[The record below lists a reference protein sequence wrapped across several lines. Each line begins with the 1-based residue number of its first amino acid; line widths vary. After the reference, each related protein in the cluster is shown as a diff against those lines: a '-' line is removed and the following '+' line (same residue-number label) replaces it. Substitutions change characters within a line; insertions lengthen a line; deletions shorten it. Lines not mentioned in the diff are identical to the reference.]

1 MRAFVVLAVLLAASL
16 AGCANTPDPSA
27 TDSDGDGF
35 LDADEITAGTDPKD
49 PTSVP
54 RPTDANGDGIVVVA
68 VIDGGFNPYHF
79 DMVGSM
85 MPQHLNADPSD
96 DLPLELAPHLWIPGF
111 PADPEAAFAS
121 YNRID
126 LNLSYAAVPGDID
139 EGLNSNDLYNA
150 DKAAWDGVKGGSSAT
165 SANYNYFPGTK
176 VIGMVNTGG
185 GNAFA
190 ATSHGVGTSTV
201 SVGNIHGSCPECL
214 LVFVNNGGGAT
225 VAAKEAANDW
235 VMAQDWIDVQTN
247 SYGYS
252 TAMRDRMYAG
262 SDVDA
267 QKKAVTNGQ
276 AIFFS
281 AGNGQGNTFTVPN
294 PTLFSSQEG
303 PDWIVTVGAIDP
315 VGRNSYQGHG
325 KPADIASIGSGY
337 PSGGYCD
344 NTINCTG
351 GFGGTSN
358 ATPVVAG
365 MYAKALYELRM
376 MATRERDPSTEFI
389 VNGVPGATVSSMAVS
404 MGADGEPAI
413 EESTST
419 PMMLDLTAPMLL
431 DAMFL
436 AAEHMSTGWVAGIS
450 GISVPVQT
458 AEMQFMSEGH
468 GSFVGRMDGNDVWM
482 TEVGAIVDAALTGTG
497 DMIDGE
503 ADWFAHDS
511 FCRQSIWGEWEHGA
525 WDGSNAPTYNPNWP
539 VRTALALACPTVVAT
554 VVDVERIRDGF

>member
-1 MRAFVVLAVLLAASL
+1 MRVILAMAILLAASL
-16 AGCANTPDPSA
+16 AGCANAPPEA
-27 TDSDGDGF
+27 VTDADDDGF
-35 LDADEITAGTDPKD
+35 A
-49 PTSVP
+49 
-54 RPTDANGDGIVVVA
+54 DANGDGIVVVA
-68 VIDGGFNPYHF
+68 VIDGGFNPYHL
-79 DMVGSM
+79 DMVGTM
-85 MPQHLNADPSD
+85 MPQHLNSDPSD
-96 DLPLELAPHLWIPGF
+96 DLPLHLAPHEWIPGF

-126 LNLSYAAVPGDID
+126 LNFSYAAVPSEID
-139 EGLNSNDLYNA
+139 ESIASNSLYNA
-150 DKAAWDGVKGGSSAT
+150 DSAAWGKVKGGSTAE
-165 SANYNYFPGTK
+165 AAHYNFFPGSK

-185 GNAFA
+185 GNAYA
-190 ATSHGVGTSTV
+190 ASSHGVGTSTV

-267 QKKAVTNGQ
+267 QKEAVANGQ

-351 GFGGTSN
+351 NFGGTSN
-358 ATPVVAG
+358 ATPVTAG
-365 MYAKALYELRM
+365 MYAKALHTLRM

-389 VNGVPGATVSSMAVS
+389 VNGVPGTMTET
-404 MGADGEPAI
+404 MEGEGVV
-413 EESTST
+413 EYTTST
-419 PMMLDLTAPMLL
+419 GALLNITAPALL

-436 AAEHMSTGWVAGIS
+436 AAEHKSTGWVAGIS
-450 GISVPVQT
+450 GVSYPVQT

-468 GSFVGRMDGNDVWM
+468 GSFIGRLDGNDVWHA
-482 TEVGAIVDAALTGTG
+482 EVQAIVDAALTGKG
-497 DMIDGE
+497 EMIDGE
-503 ADWFAHDS
+503 EDWFINDS
-511 FCRQSIWGEWEHGA
+511 YCRQSIWGDWEHGDY
-525 WDGSNAPTYNPNWP
+525 DGTNLPGPSPLWPMRNALQ
-539 VRTALALACPTVVAT
+539 AACPTVVKT
-554 VVDVERIRDGF
+554 VVDVERIRDG

>member
-16 AGCANTPDPSA
+16 AGCANSPSGDVD
-27 TDSDGDGF
+27 TDGDGF
-35 LDADEITAGTDPKD
+35 LDADELAAGSDPND
-49 PTSVP
+49 PTSIPTP
-54 RPTDANGDGIVVVA
+54 RDANGDGIVVVA
-68 VIDGGFNPYHF
+68 VIDGGFNPYHL

-85 MPQHLNADPSD
+85 MPQHLDADPGN
-96 DLPLELAPHLWIPGF
+96 DLPLDKAPHLWIPGF

-121 YNRID
+121 YNRIG
-126 LNLSYAAVPGDID
+126 LNLSYAEIPSEID

-150 DKAAWDGVKGGSSAT
+150 DKAAWGDVKGGSTAASAH
-165 SANYNYFPGTK
+165 YNYFPGTK

-214 LVFVNNGGGAT
+214 LVFVNNGGGAA

-252 TAMRDRMYAG
+252 TVMRDRMYAG

-267 QKKAVTNGQ
+267 QKQAVTNGQ

-281 AGNGQGNTFTVPN
+281 AGNGQGNTFTVAN

-315 VGRNSYQGHG
+315 VGRNSYAGHG
-325 KPADIASIGSGY
+325 KPADVASIGSGY

-358 ATPVVAG
+358 ATPVTAG

-376 MATRERDPSTEFI
+376 MAHPVVARQPSQEFV
-389 VNGVPGATVSSMAVS
+389 VNGLPSDALAEGHTGA
-404 MGADGEPAI
+404 
-413 EESTST
+413 
-419 PMMLDLTAPMLL
+419 LTAPQLI

-436 AAEHMSTGWVAGIS
+436 AAEHMSTGWVAGIT
-450 GISVPVQT
+450 GVTVPVQT

-468 GSFVGRMDGNDVWM
+468 GSFVGRMDGDDAWM
-482 TEVGAIVDAALTGTG
+482 AEVQAILDAALTGKGT
-497 DMIDGE
+497 MKDGE
-503 ADWFAHDS
+503 ADWFINDS
-511 FCRQSIWGEWEHGA
+511 YCRQSIWGSWEHGA
-525 WDGSNAPTYNPNWP
+525 YDGTNLPGPSPTWPMRNALQ
-539 VRTALALACPTVVAT
+539 VACPTVVKT
-554 VVDVERIRDGF
+554 VVDIERIRDGF

>member
-16 AGCANTPDPSA
+16 AGCANSPSGDVD
-27 TDSDGDGF
+27 TDGDGF
-35 LDADEITAGTDPKD
+35 LDADELAAGSDPNN
-49 PTSVP
+49 PTSIPVP
-54 RPTDANGDGIVVVA
+54 RDANGDGIVVVA
-68 VIDGGFNPYHF
+68 VIDGGFNPYHL

-85 MPQHLNADPSD
+85 MPQHLDADPRN
-96 DLPLELAPHLWIPGF
+96 DLPLDKAPHLWIPGF

-121 YNRID
+121 YNRIG
-126 LNLSYAAVPGDID
+126 LNLSYAEIPSEID

-150 DKAAWDGVKGGSSAT
+150 DKAAWGDVKGGSTAASAH
-165 SANYNYFPGTK
+165 YNYFPGTK

-214 LVFVNNGGGAT
+214 LVFLNNGGG
-225 VAAKEAANDW
+225 EAANDW

-252 TAMRDRMYAG
+252 TVMRDRMYAG

-267 QKKAVTNGQ
+267 QKEAVTNGQ

-281 AGNGQGNTFTVPN
+281 AGNGQGNTFTVAN

-315 VGRNSYQGHG
+315 AGRNSYSGHG
-325 KPADIASIGSGY
+325 KPADVASIGSGY
-337 PSGGYCD
+337 PSGGYCN

-358 ATPVVAG
+358 ATPVTAG
-365 MYAKALYELRM
+365 MYAKALHTLRL
-376 MATRERDPSTEFI
+376 MATRERDPTTEFI
-389 VNGVPGATVSSMAVS
+389 VNGVPAGNGTV
-404 MGADGEPAI
+404 
-413 EESTST
+413 
-419 PMMLDLTAPMLL
+419 DLTAPQLM
-431 DAMFL
+431 DALFL
-436 AAEHMSTGWVAGIS
+436 AAEHMSTGWVAGIT
-450 GISVPVQT
+450 GVTVPVQT

-468 GSFVGRMDGNDVWM
+468 GSFVGRLDGNDAWNN
-482 TEVGAIVDAALTGTG
+482 EVQAIVDAALTGKGT
-497 DMIDGE
+497 MKDGE
-503 ADWFAHDS
+503 ADWFINDS
-511 FCRQSIWGEWEHGA
+511 YCRQSIWGSWEHGA
-525 WDGSNAPTYNPNWP
+525 YDGTNLPGPSPTWPMRNALQ
-539 VRTALALACPTVVAT
+539 VACPTVVKT